1 MQTEYHHLL
10 CVWCLHVLLIHIAD
24 ARVKTLACRGSY
36 NNPSNWYRGASE
48 DEAGAGQRAGTAMNI
63 EQKEEARRR
72 QGNVPREE
80 VVGQTARA
88 EARQEARRGSAQD
101 RRAARSS
108 TAW

>member
-1 MQTEYHHLL
+1 MQLL
-10 CVWCLHVLLIHIAD
+10 H
-24 ARVKTLACRGSY
+24 TGGCRGSY

-48 DEAGAGQRAGTAMNI
+48 AEAGAGQRTETAMNM
-63 EQKEEARRR
+63 EHKEEARRR
-72 QGNVPREE
+72 AGKVPREE

-101 RRAARSS
+101 RKAARSS